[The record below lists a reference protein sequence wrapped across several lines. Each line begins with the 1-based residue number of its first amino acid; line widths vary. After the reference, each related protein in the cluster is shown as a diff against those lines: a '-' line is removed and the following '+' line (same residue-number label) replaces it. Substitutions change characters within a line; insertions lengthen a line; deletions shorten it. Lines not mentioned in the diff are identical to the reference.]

1 MSAIP
6 DRNQLSE
13 FFGKHAKTTTPKLID
28 LWVETLKEALAML
41 DRGAARSRLELA
53 LECYHELR
61 TREVD
66 PDLSRDIDSAMMNAL
81 KEFPTADH
89 VFPALDLL
97 ERAGKTSDAAEEMRL
112 LAEAEAM
119 VNAGLEKPDTNHEAL
134 ADVQRKVRA
143 AIVGPA
149 GTKPNGHH

>member
-13 FFGKHAKTTTPKLID
+13 FYGQHVKTATPRLID
-28 LWVETLKEALAML
+28 LWVETLKAALSML
-41 DRGAARSRLELA
+41 DRGAARSRLDLA

-61 TREVD
+61 TRELD
-66 PDLSRDIDSAMMNAL
+66 PDLGRDIDSAMMNAL

-97 ERAGKTSDAAEEMRL
+97 DRAGKTRNAAEEMRL
-112 LAEAEAM
+112 LGEAEAL

-134 ADVQRKVRA
+134 SEVLRKVRA
-143 AIVGPA
+143 AIAGPE
-149 GTKPNGHH
+149 GTKPN